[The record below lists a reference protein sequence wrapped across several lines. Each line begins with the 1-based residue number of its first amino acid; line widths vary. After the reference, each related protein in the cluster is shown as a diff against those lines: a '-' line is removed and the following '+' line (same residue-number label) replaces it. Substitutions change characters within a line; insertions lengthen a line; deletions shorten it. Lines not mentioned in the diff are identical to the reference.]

1 MALASHS
8 CYWKLL
14 FIYNCSSHQSETYF
28 PWTAV
33 IVKCWELLFLNNNRK
48 RKVCTD
54 SCCLQTLICNKLNK
68 LSTGRYFLYFQ
79 SLIFL
84 TTVADVHVSDSASA
98 VQTQTVDLQGE
109 KRPAVMAHV
118 VGVHTLCTHHK
129 ILLRMKCTNNMT
141 GNIKKQLHSDYTVVA
156 FVYYGGG
163 GEGGG
168 IH

>member
-28 PWTAV
+28 PWTTV

-54 SCCLQTLICNKLNK
+54 SCCLQHYYVTN
-68 LSTGRYFLYFQ
+68 STNSLLDATFFIFKVYF
-79 SLIFL
+79 FL

-156 FVYYGGG
+156 FVYYGG
-163 GEGGG
+163 EGGG